1 MCILCMYDIHR
12 RYKMNS
18 IEVKNLTKIYKTFTL
33 DHVSFTIPKG
43 YIMGFIGE
51 NGAGK
56 TTTIKSMLNIIKRN
70 DGNINIFNKD
80 IDAHELEIKS
90 KIGYVSGNMFYPK
103 KTIKEVTNV
112 YKRFYDQWDESL
124 YQSYLT
130 KFKLDENKRIDE
142 LSKGMQLKY
151 AIALALS
158 HHAEL
163 LILDEPT
170 SGLDPVARDQLLE
183 LFQTIMEKEETTIFF
198 STHITSDLEKCAD
211 YITFIKDGQ
220 IIESSSKDDL
230 IDRYRYVS
238 GTEKE
243 LSIMKDR
250 LIAYKINAFGFNGLM
265 KSIDVKSSDT
275 AKIGQPTLD
284 DIMIFYASH
293 KGVVL

>member
-1 MCILCMYDIHR
+1 
-12 RYKMNS
+12 MNS
-18 IEVKNLTKIYKTFTL
+18 IEVKDLTKTYKTFTL
-33 DHVSFTIPKG
+33 DHISFTIPKG
-43 YIMGFIGE
+43 FIMGFIGE

-56 TTTIKSMLNIIKRN
+56 TTTIKSMLNIIKR
-70 DGNINIFNKD
+70 DEGQITILDQDLD
-80 IDAHELEIKS
+80 IHELDIKS

-103 KTIKEVTNV
+103 KTIKDITKI
-112 YKRFYDQWDESL
+112 YKRFYQHWDEKL
-124 YQSYLT
+124 YQSYLLQ
-130 KFKLDENKRIDE
+130 FNLDPNKRIDE

-151 AIALALS
+151 AITLALS
-158 HHAEL
+158 HHAQL

-211 YITFIKDGQ
+211 YVTFIKDGQ

-230 IDRYRYVS
+230 IDAYRYVS

-250 LIAYKINAFGFNGLM
+250 LISHKVNAFGFNGLM
-265 KSIDVKSSDT
+265 RTKDVKKSDT

-284 DIMIFYASH
+284 DIMIFHASH
-293 KGVVL
+293 KGVIL

>member
-1 MCILCMYDIHR
+1 
-12 RYKMNS
+12 
-18 IEVKNLTKIYKTFTL
+18 
-33 DHVSFTIPKG
+33 
-43 YIMGFIGE
+43 MGFIGE

-170 SGLDPVARDQLLE
+170 SSLDPVARDHLLE
-183 LFQTIMEKEETTIFF
+183 LFQAIMEKEETTIFF

-265 KSIDVKSSDT
+265 KSNDVKASDT

>member
-1 MCILCMYDIHR
+1 
-12 RYKMNS
+12 MNT

-70 DGNINIFNKD
+70 DGNIQIFDKD
-80 IDAHELEIKS
+80 IDTHELEIKS

-103 KTIKEVTNV
+103 KTIKDITKV
-112 YKRFYDQWDESL
+112 YKRFYDQWDEPL
-124 YQSYLT
+124 YQSYLAQ
-130 KFKLDENKRIDE
+130 FKLDENMRVDE

-211 YITFIKDGQ
+211 YVTFIKEGQ

-230 IDRYRYVS
+230 IDSYRYVS

-243 LSIMKDR
+243 LDKMKDR
-250 LIAYKINAFGFNGLM
+250 LISYKVNAFGFNGLM
-265 KSIDVKSSDT
+265 KSNDVKSSDT

-293 KGVVL
+293 KGVIL

>member
-1 MCILCMYDIHR
+1 
-12 RYKMNS
+12 MNT

-70 DGNINIFNKD
+70 DGNIHIFDKD
-80 IDAHELEIKS
+80 IDTHELEIKS

-103 KTIKEVTNV
+103 KTIKDITKV
-112 YKRFYDQWDESL
+112 YKRFYDQWDEPL
-124 YQSYLT
+124 YQSYLAQ
-130 KFKLDENKRIDE
+130 FKLDENKRVDE

-211 YITFIKDGQ
+211 YVTFIKEGQ

-230 IDRYRYVS
+230 IDSYRYVS

-243 LSIMKDR
+243 LDKMKDR
-250 LIAYKINAFGFNGLM
+250 LISYKVNAFGFNGLM
-265 KSIDVKSSDT
+265 KSSDVKSSDT

-293 KGVVL
+293 KGVIL

>member
-1 MCILCMYDIHR
+1 
-12 RYKMNS
+12 
-18 IEVKNLTKIYKTFTL
+18 
-33 DHVSFTIPKG
+33 
-43 YIMGFIGE
+43 MGFIGE

-70 DGNINIFNKD
+70 DGNVHIFDKD
-80 IDAHELEIKS
+80 IDTHELEIKS

-103 KTIKEVTNV
+103 KTIKDITKV
-112 YKRFYDQWDESL
+112 YKRFYVQWDEPL
-124 YQSYLT
+124 YQSYLAQ
-130 KFKLDENKRIDE
+130 FKLDENKRVDE

-211 YITFIKDGQ
+211 YVTFIKEGQ

-230 IDRYRYVS
+230 IDSYRYVS
-238 GTEKE
+238 GSEKE
-243 LSIMKDR
+243 LEQMKDR
-250 LIAYKINAFGFNGLM
+250 LISYKVNAFGFNGLM
-265 KSIDVKSSDT
+265 KSSDVKSSDT

-293 KGVVL
+293 KGVIL

>member
-1 MCILCMYDIHR
+1 
-12 RYKMNS
+12 MNT

-70 DGNINIFNKD
+70 GGNINIFDKD
-80 IDAHELEIKS
+80 IDTHELEIKS

-103 KTIKEVTNV
+103 KTIKDITKV
-112 YKRFYDQWDESL
+112 YKRFYDQWDEPL
-124 YQSYLT
+124 YQSYLDQ
-130 KFKLDENKRIDE
+130 FKLDENKRVDE

-211 YITFIKDGQ
+211 YVTFIKEGQ

-230 IDRYRYVS
+230 IDSYRYVS

-243 LSIMKDR
+243 LDKMKDR
-250 LIAYKINAFGFNGLM
+250 LISYKVNAFGFNGLM
-265 KSIDVKSSDT
+265 KSSDVKSSDT

-293 KGVVL
+293 KGVIL

>member
-1 MCILCMYDIHR
+1 
-12 RYKMNS
+12 MNT

-70 DGNINIFNKD
+70 GGNINIFDKD
-80 IDAHELEIKS
+80 IDTHELEIKS

-103 KTIKEVTNV
+103 KTIKDITKV
-112 YKRFYDQWDESL
+112 YKRFYDQWDEPL
-124 YQSYLT
+124 YQSYLAQ
-130 KFKLDENKRIDE
+130 FKLDENKRVDE

-211 YITFIKDGQ
+211 YVTFIKEGQ

-230 IDRYRYVS
+230 IDSYRYVS

-243 LSIMKDR
+243 LDKMKDR
-250 LIAYKINAFGFNGLM
+250 LISYKVNAFGFNGLM
-265 KSIDVKSSDT
+265 KSNDVKSSDT

-293 KGVVL
+293 KGVIL

>member
-1 MCILCMYDIHR
+1 
-12 RYKMNS
+12 MNT

-70 DGNINIFNKD
+70 DGNIHIFDKD
-80 IDAHELEIKS
+80 LDTHELEIKS

-103 KTIKEVTNV
+103 KTIKDITKV
-112 YKRFYDQWDESL
+112 YKRFYDQWDEPL
-124 YQSYLT
+124 YQSYLAQ
-130 KFKLDENKRIDE
+130 FKLDENKRVDE

-211 YITFIKDGQ
+211 YVTFIKEGQ

-230 IDRYRYVS
+230 IDSYRYVS

-243 LSIMKDR
+243 LDNMKDR
-250 LIAYKINAFGFNGLM
+250 LISYKVNAFGFNGLM
-265 KSIDVKSSDT
+265 KSSDVKASDT
-275 AKIGQPTLD
+275 AQIGQPTLD

-293 KGVVL
+293 KGVIL

>member
-1 MCILCMYDIHR
+1 
-12 RYKMNS
+12 MNT

-90 KIGYVSGNMFYPK
+90 KIGYVSGNIFYPK